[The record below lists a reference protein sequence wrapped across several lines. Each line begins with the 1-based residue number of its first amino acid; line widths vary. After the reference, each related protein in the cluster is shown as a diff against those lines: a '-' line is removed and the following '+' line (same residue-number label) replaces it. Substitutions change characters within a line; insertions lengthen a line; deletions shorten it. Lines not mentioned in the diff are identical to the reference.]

1 MSQRIL
7 TLVELEDGRIGLIAS
22 YSVEYYDLIKLVPG
36 RRWNPER
43 KRWEIPADQ
52 LPSAKQLLVG
62 WQFLGPLHHPE
73 PMSPVTAPAAPSV
86 NPAASPEASP
96 LPLPSNMEPP
106 VERGRG
112 ILSPEIEARIEV
124 VMRARKYSYR
134 TLKRYLAIARNFTQF
149 CGSAIEDARAEEISR
164 YLSNLER
171 GNGASAST
179 LNQAISA
186 LKFVMEEVLGREA
199 PATRRPRADRKLPG
213 VLSREEALAICRA
226 PRNLKH
232 RAILA
237 IAYSAGLRVSEIAK
251 LRIEDLDFDR
261 GVIRVR
267 GGKGRKDRY
276 TLLASRLAKLVEE
289 YRDLHRPREWLFEGH
304 DGRAMSV
311 RTLQE
316 IFYRALAECGIEKS
330 ASIHC
335 LRHSF
340 ATHLLEDGTD
350 IRYIQELL
358 GHSSPKTTQVYTH
371 VARRD
376 VLRIRSP
383 FDRDE

>member
-1 MSQRIL
+1 L
-7 TLVELEDGRIGLIAS
+7 TERR
-22 YSVEYYDLIKLVPG
+22 PG
-36 RRWNPER
+36 
-43 KRWEIPADQ
+43 
-52 LPSAKQLLVG
+52 V
-62 WQFLGPLHHPE
+62 F
-73 PMSPVTAPAAPSV
+73 SPD
-86 NPAASPEASP
+86 
-96 LPLPSNMEPP
+96 
-106 VERGRG
+106 
-112 ILSPEIEARIEV
+112 IEARIEV

-134 TLKRYLAIARNFTQF
+134 TMKRYLAIVRSFVQF
-149 CGSAIEDARAEEISR
+149 RGCALEEATVEDISR
-164 YLSNLER
+164 YLSDLER
-171 GNGASAST
+171 KNGASAST

-186 LKFVMEEVLGREA
+186 LKFVMEEVFGREA

-289 YRDLHRPREWLFEGH
+289 YRDLHRPREWLFEGM
-304 DGRAMSV
+304 DGRAMAV
-311 RTLQE
+311 RSLQE
-316 IFYRALAECGIEKS
+316 IFYRALADCGIEKS